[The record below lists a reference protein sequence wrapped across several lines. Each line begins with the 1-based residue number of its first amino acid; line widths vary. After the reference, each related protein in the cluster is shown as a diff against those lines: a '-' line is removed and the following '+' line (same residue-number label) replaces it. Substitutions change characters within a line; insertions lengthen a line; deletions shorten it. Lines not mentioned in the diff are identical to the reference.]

1 MQTLA
6 LWAIDTENVASAT
19 IRFCAPSVFHRKE
32 ASLLFQ
38 ACCGVGHVIMSKAW
52 SLRYALVRAQLGW
65 EETLNHLTT
74 STASL
79 PDAIAKGLE
88 VYRKELTKVILFTG
102 SGLAYQTCACS
113 TL

>member
-1 MQTLA
+1 
-6 LWAIDTENVASAT
+6 
-19 IRFCAPSVFHRKE
+19 
-32 ASLLFQ
+32 
-38 ACCGVGHVIMSKAW
+38 MSKAW

-65 EETLNHLTT
+65 EETLAHLTT

-102 SGLAYQTCACS
+102 IDLICPKRAYLRMWTTLPSGFLPFSICDYPEGS
-113 TL
+113 TALL

>member
-1 MQTLA
+1 MT
-6 LWAIDTENVASAT
+6 
-19 IRFCAPSVFHRKE
+19 
-32 ASLLFQ
+32 
-38 ACCGVGHVIMSKAW
+38 MSKAW

-65 EETLNHLTT
+65 EETLAHLTT

-102 SGLAYQTCACS
+102 IDLTPSLQSLFRDIYHAEALLCPTTGLLTS
-113 TL
+113 

>member
-1 MQTLA
+1 
-6 LWAIDTENVASAT
+6 
-19 IRFCAPSVFHRKE
+19 
-32 ASLLFQ
+32 
-38 ACCGVGHVIMSKAW
+38 MSKAW

-65 EETLNHLTT
+65 EETLAHLTT

-102 SGLAYQTCACS
+102 IHLMYQVRVEPGSVDHADKPLPLFS
-113 TL
+113 RVTLLR

>member
-1 MQTLA
+1 
-6 LWAIDTENVASAT
+6 
-19 IRFCAPSVFHRKE
+19 
-32 ASLLFQ
+32 
-38 ACCGVGHVIMSKAW
+38 MSKAW

-65 EETLNHLTT
+65 EETLAHLTT

-102 SGLAYQTCACS
+102 IDVTTRCELDKDCERRCEVLRLLIVVQSFQ
-113 TL
+113 